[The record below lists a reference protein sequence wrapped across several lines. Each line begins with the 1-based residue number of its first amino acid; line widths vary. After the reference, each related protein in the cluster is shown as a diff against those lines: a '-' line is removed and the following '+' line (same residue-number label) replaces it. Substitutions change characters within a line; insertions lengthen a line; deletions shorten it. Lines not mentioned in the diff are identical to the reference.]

1 MGNSNYNIYMMY
13 IMSITCNRFFRCKKR
28 VYISERLELE
38 DGEITKNGFLQL
50 NEMEAEDS
58 NGDED
63 DMWVTLESLGIN
75 KELVMD
81 EVVWSTQLN
90 DFSAFTYT
98 ESP

>member
-1 MGNSNYNIYMMY
+1 
-13 IMSITCNRFFRCKKR
+13 
-28 VYISERLELE
+28 
-38 DGEITKNGFLQL
+38 
-50 NEMEAEDS
+50 MEAEDS

-90 DFSAFTYT
+90 DFSAFTHT

>member
-1 MGNSNYNIYMMY
+1 MGRDNYNIYMYNEYY
-13 IMSITCNRFFRCKKR
+13 IICNRFSRCKKR

-38 DGEITKNGFLQL
+38 NGEITKNGFLQL
-50 NEMEAEDS
+50 NDMEAEDS

-90 DFSAFTYT
+90 DFSAFTLT

>member
-1 MGNSNYNIYMMY
+1 
-13 IMSITCNRFFRCKKR
+13 MSITCNRFSWGKIR

-38 DGEITKNGFLQL
+38 NGEITKNGFLQL
-50 NEMEAEDS
+50 NIMEAEDS

-90 DFSAFTYT
+90 DISAFTHT
-98 ESP
+98 GSP